1 METEK
6 IKDCIDKIALTDD
19 ASERMYSN
27 IQKKYE
33 SKKKSG
39 VNPRIIIPVAAC
51 AALLA
56 IGVSVTGIV
65 LSKAKDGRTAETYG
79 IVTTTVD
86 PDGLA
91 GEGNG
96 FAGLNIP
103 LSPVSDILFKNA
115 VLTDEEGRAYL
126 NENFG
131 SIKSSLSASGV
142 SVSDMK
148 ISEHG
153 YYHIKCE
160 QKTSADYEVTLDLT
174 EYSVNQGFRDY
185 LVYNGDTLVSIVTVT
200 KDDDGRVGSSVSFGA
215 DDYYRS
221 FDKFIKQNA
230 GKEIIFLYVGNT
242 EVILTNDYAP
252 FSVGH
257 NVSPL
262 FENMR
267 DPFNAFYSESVV
279 YVA

>member
-1 METEK
+1 MESEK
-6 IKDCIDKIALTDD
+6 IKESIDGIAIKDG
-19 ASERMYSN
+19 ASARMYDN

-39 VNPRIIIPVAAC
+39 INPRILIPVAAC
-51 AALLA
+51 AALLVV
-56 IGVSVTGIV
+56 GVSVTGIV
-65 LSKAKDGRTAETYG
+65 LSKATDGIPVDSFGA
-79 IVTTTVD
+79 VTTTVD

-96 FAGLNIP
+96 GLNVP
-103 LSPVSDILFKNA
+103 LSPVSDILFNGSD
-115 VLTDEEGRAYL
+115 LTDNEGYGYL
-126 NENFG
+126 CENYG

-142 SVSDMK
+142 PVSDMK

-153 YYHIKCE
+153 FRHIKCE
-160 QKTSADYEVTLDLT
+160 NKTSADYEETLDLT

-185 LVYNGDTLVSIVTVT
+185 LIYNGEALVSIVTVT
-200 KDDDGRVGSSVSFGA
+200 KDEDGHIGSSISFGA

-230 GKEIIFLYVGNT
+230 GKEIIFLYVGNIEVLLT
-242 EVILTNDYAP
+242 EDYAP